1 MYTKVKRCPAGHE
14 SVSKNLLL
22 DIDCI
27 HECITTRDPV
37 QFSDQFYAHHIL
49 APTTSKCAHELC
61 NEDADQHNAITKY
74 SPFLVL
80 GATQTQD
87 PAGKG
92 GLSYTH
98 FPYNLRFDDAH
109 YVLQAKIFS
118 TADSGAHFYTVATV
132 EHNDSYFLAQID
144 NLQKQ
149 VQIVQD
155 KVTSEFPPEDLCH
168 SDKTVVACYKLASV
182 NDRNYKYLRIL
193 RKHANGGSRP
203 LGSYQQQ
210 NQEQQLFCYTHR
222 IEYVYRAIAT
232 EEFYPLSIDFVALP
246 KRIHNFKSQLE
257 DILYGRRPSF
267 YKDLT
272 IKSIKKNGAQNAQ
285 NIGVMLGRVSEL
297 RPGYYGSRGSV
308 VITETLADMFMEK
321 LDQDHNIERLRLT
334 YMSYIQMILAPETA
348 ILLIAEDLEEGR
360 RSKNLNEWDLM
371 QIEGVEDLTSYARL
385 RMWKSAQFG
394 SIVFPETYK

>member
-49 APTTSKCAHELC
+49 APTTSKCTHESC
-61 NEDADQHNAITKY
+61 NEDAEQHNAITRY

-118 TADSGAHFYTVATV
+118 TADSGARFYTVATV

-144 NLQKQ
+144 NL
-149 VQIVQD
+149 
-155 KVTSEFPPEDLCH
+155 
-168 SDKTVVACYKLASV
+168 
-182 NDRNYKYLRIL
+182 
-193 RKHANGGSRP
+193 KHADGGSRP

-232 EEFYPLSIDFVALP
+232 EEFYLLSIDFVALP

-321 LDQDHNIERLRLT
+321 LDQDHNIERLRLI

-385 RMWKSAQFG
+385 RIAQFG